1 MKTANRMKIINWI
14 LIVLSVAFLVFT
26 AVYSIR
32 QETTE
37 RNYRKIGEDEDFV
50 IASLNVGKADCSILA
65 YQGSFGLI
73 DTGTR
78 DAYDLIDTVLSL
90 NHKQTIDYLI
100 ITHYDKD
107 HVGSAVKLLQNYNV
121 KKIYLPAYVSSKS
134 GYAQLQ
140 DEIEG
145 NKNVVYVSE
154 EEQITVNGMTIRIIP
169 PKDPEALQDDPDKMD
184 NNMSLMCM
192 VTLKNRRFLFTGDIE
207 ESRIS
212 QILDRKEDVR
222 ADWLKV
228 PYHGAYVSN
237 SMEFLNAVSPQYAV
251 ISTGNE
257 RPADARLLV
266 DLSALNIQNYTT
278 MAGSIAT
285 VSDGESI
292 TINYLE

>member
-1 MKTANRMKIINWI
+1 MKKANRMKIINWI
-14 LIVLSVAFLVFT
+14 LIFLCVAFLVFT
-26 AVYSIR
+26 AVYSVR

-37 RNYRKIGEDEDFV
+37 RNYREIGEDEDLV

-73 DTGTR
+73 DTGTK
-78 DAYDLIDTVLSL
+78 DAYELIDKVLSL
-90 NHKQTIDYLI
+90 NHQQTVDYLI

-121 KKIYLPAYVSSKS
+121 KKIYLPAYVSSKN

-140 DEIEG
+140 AETEG

-154 EEQITVNGMTIRIIP
+154 EEQISVNGMTIRIIP

-192 VTLKNRRFLFTGDIE
+192 VTLRNRRFLFTGDIE

-292 TINYLE
+292 TVSYLE

>member
-1 MKTANRMKIINWI
+1 M
-14 LIVLSVAFLVFT
+14 
-26 AVYSIR
+26 
-32 QETTE
+32 
-37 RNYRKIGEDEDFV
+37 
-50 IASLNVGKADCSILA
+50 
-65 YQGSFGLI
+65 
-73 DTGTR
+73 
-78 DAYDLIDTVLSL
+78 
-90 NHKQTIDYLI
+90 
-100 ITHYDKD
+100 
-107 HVGSAVKLLQNYNV
+107 

>member
-1 MKTANRMKIINWI
+1 MKKGNGNKIVNWI
-14 LIVLSVAFLVFT
+14 LIFFSVAFLAFT

-32 QETTE
+32 QEITE
-37 RNYRKIGEDEDFV
+37 RNYREIGEAEDLV
-50 IASLNVGKADCSILA
+50 IASLSGGKADCSILA

-73 DTGTR
+73 DTGTK
-78 DAYDLIDTVLSL
+78 DAYDLIDMVLSL

-134 GYAQLQ
+134 GYSQLLA
-140 DEIEG
+140 EIDG

-154 EEQITVNGMTIRIIP
+154 DELISVNDMTIRIIP
-169 PKDPEALQDDPDKMD
+169 PKEPEALQADSDSMD

-207 ESRIS
+207 ESRIQ

-228 PYHGAYVSN
+228 PYHGAYGSN
-237 SMEFLNAVSPQYAV
+237 SMAFLTAVSPRYAV

-257 RPADARLLV
+257 RPADPRLLV
-266 DLSALNIQNYTT
+266 DLAALNIQNYTT
-278 MAGSIAT
+278 MGGSIST

-292 TINYLE
+292 TVSYLE

>member
-1 MKTANRMKIINWI
+1 M
-14 LIVLSVAFLVFT
+14 
-26 AVYSIR
+26 
-32 QETTE
+32 
-37 RNYRKIGEDEDFV
+37 
-50 IASLNVGKADCSILA
+50 
-65 YQGSFGLI
+65 
-73 DTGTR
+73 
-78 DAYDLIDTVLSL
+78 LSL
-90 NHKQTIDYLI
+90 NHQQTVDYLI

>member
-1 MKTANRMKIINWI
+1 MKKANRNKIINWI
-14 LIVLSVAFLVFT
+14 LIFFSAAFLVFT

-37 RNYRKIGEDEDFV
+37 KNYREIGEDEDLV

-65 YQGSFGLI
+65 YQGSFGII

-78 DAYDLIDTVLSL
+78 DAYDLIDRVLSL

-107 HVGSAVKLLQNYNV
+107 HVGSAVQLLRNYNV

-134 GYAQLQ
+134 GYSQLQ
-140 DEIEG
+140 AEIGE

-154 EEQITVNGMTIRIIP
+154 DELITVNDMAIRVIP
-169 PKDPEALQDDPDKMD
+169 PREPEALQADPDQMD

-207 ESRIS
+207 ESRIR
-212 QILDRKEDVR
+212 QILDGKEDVH

-228 PYHGAYVSN
+228 PYHGEYLSN
-237 SMEFLNAVSPQYAV
+237 SKEFLAAVSPQYAV

-266 DLSALNIQNYTT
+266 DLAAMNIQNYTT
-278 MAGSIAT
+278 TGGSIAT
-285 VSDGESI
+285 VSDGDSI
-292 TINYLE
+292 TVNYLE

>member
-1 MKTANRMKIINWI
+1 MNKANRMKIINWI
-14 LIVLSVAFLVFT
+14 LIILCVAFLVFT

-37 RNYRKIGEDEDFV
+37 RNYREIGEDEDLV
-50 IASLNVGKADCSILA
+50 IATLNVGKADCSILA

-78 DAYDLIDTVLSL
+78 DAYDLIDRVLSL

-121 KKIYLPAYVSSKS
+121 KRIYLPAYVSGKS
-134 GYAQLQ
+134 GYSPLQ
-140 DEIEG
+140 AEIEG

-154 EEQITVNGMTIRIIP
+154 DELITVNDLTIRVIP
-169 PKDPEALQDDPDKMD
+169 PKEPEVLQADPDQMD

-192 VTLKNRRFLFTGDIE
+192 VTLKDRRFLFTGDIE
-207 ESRIS
+207 ESRIK
-212 QILDRKEDVR
+212 QILDWNENVR

-228 PYHGAYVSN
+228 PYHGAYLSN
-237 SMEFLNAVSPQYAV
+237 SLEFLTAVSPRYAV

-266 DLSALNIQNYTT
+266 DLAAMNVQTYTT
-278 MAGSIAT
+278 TGGNIIT
-285 VSDGESI
+285 VSDGDSI
-292 TINYLE
+292 TVNYLE

>member
-1 MKTANRMKIINWI
+1 MKKANRMKIINWI

-37 RNYRKIGEDEDFV
+37 RNYSEIGRDEDLV

-78 DAYDLIDTVLSL
+78 DAYDLIDKVLSL
-90 NHKQTIDYLI
+90 NHEQTIDYLI

-121 KKIYLPAYVSSKS
+121 KKLYLPAYVSSKS
-134 GYAQLQ
+134 GYSQLQ
-140 DEIEG
+140 AEIEG
-145 NKNVVYVSE
+145 NRNVVYVSE
-154 EEQITVNGMTIRIIP
+154 DELITVNDMTIRVIP
-169 PKDPEALQDDPDKMD
+169 PKEPEALQADPDKMD

-207 ESRIS
+207 ESRIR
-212 QILDRKEDVR
+212 QILDRKDDVH

-228 PYHGAYVSN
+228 PYHGAYLSN
-237 SMEFLNAVSPQYAV
+237 SREFLTAVSPQYAV

-257 RPADARLLV
+257 RPADARLLF
-266 DLSALNIQNYTT
+266 DMAELNIQNYTT
-278 MAGSIAT
+278 VGGSIAT
-285 VSDGESI
+285 VSDGDSI
-292 TINYLE
+292 TVSYLE

>member
-1 MKTANRMKIINWI
+1 MKKANRNKIINWI

-37 RNYRKIGEDEDFV
+37 RNYREIGEDEDLV

-78 DAYDLIDTVLSL
+78 DAYDLIDRVLSL
-90 NHKQTIDYLI
+90 NQQQTIDYLI

-134 GYAQLQ
+134 GYSQLQ
-140 DEIEG
+140 AEIEG

-154 EEQITVNGMTIRIIP
+154 DELITVNDMTIRVIP
-169 PKDPEALQDDPDKMD
+169 PKEPEALQADPDQ
-184 NNMSLMCM
+184 
-192 VTLKNRRFLFTGDIE
+192 V
-207 ESRIS
+207 
-212 QILDRKEDVR
+212 V
-222 ADWLKV
+222 
-228 PYHGAYVSN
+228 
-237 SMEFLNAVSPQYAV
+237 
-251 ISTGNE
+251 
-257 RPADARLLV
+257 
-266 DLSALNIQNYTT
+266 
-278 MAGSIAT
+278 
-285 VSDGESI
+285 
-292 TINYLE
+292 